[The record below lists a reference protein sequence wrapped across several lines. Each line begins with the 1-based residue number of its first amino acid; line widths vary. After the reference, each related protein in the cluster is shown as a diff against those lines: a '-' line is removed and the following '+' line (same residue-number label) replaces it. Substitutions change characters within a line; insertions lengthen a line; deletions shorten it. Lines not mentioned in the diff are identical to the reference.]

1 MNLLKLKW
9 QTIGD
14 KKSTIT
20 CKATGNRTD
29 YTVTIQVGQIP
40 LASTIHIDMLQ
51 ADALREML
59 EEVHVA
65 FVNQSRSTGEQ
76 VKKHEL
82 SKMRAQGE

>member
-20 CKATGNRTD
+20 CKATG
-29 YTVTIQVGQIP
+29 IQVGKIP
-40 LASTIHIDMLQ
+40 LASTLHVDFLE